1 MDSLNA
7 ESLFVNRYHPIES
20 LDSQY
25 GLTEVK
31 QRNLR
36 NLNAAFFR
44 RPHAEKFEADKLFDG
59 ACFEDM
65 GARCESSRFKPSLR
79 HRAARH
85 MRQPYLA
92 LRAGQRK
99 PRPDIF
105 S

>member
-7 ESLFVNRYHPIES
+7 ESLFANRYHPIEA

-31 QRNLR
+31 QRNLW

-59 ACFEDM
+59 ACLEGYLKVTHCLF
-65 GARCESSRFKPSLR
+65 FLR
-79 HRAARH
+79 EGLIRALQER
-85 MRQPYLA
+85 
-92 LRAGQRK
+92 
-99 PRPDIF
+99 
-105 S
+105 

>member
-7 ESLFVNRYHPIES
+7 ESLFVNRYHPIEA

-44 RPHAEKFEADKLFDG
+44 RPHAEKFEADMLFDG
-59 ACFEDM
+59 ACFK
-65 GARCESSRFKPSLR
+65 GYLKVTHRLFFLR
-79 HRAARH
+79 EGLIRALQER
-85 MRQPYLA
+85 
-92 LRAGQRK
+92 
-99 PRPDIF
+99 
-105 S
+105 

>member
-44 RPHAEKFEADKLFDG
+44 RPHAEKFEADKLFDR
-59 ACFEDM
+59 ACFK
-65 GARCESSRFKPSLR
+65 GYLKVTHRLFFLR
-79 HRAARH
+79 EGLIRALQER
-85 MRQPYLA
+85 
-92 LRAGQRK
+92 
-99 PRPDIF
+99 
-105 S
+105 

>member
-36 NLNAAFFR
+36 NLNAAFF
-44 RPHAEKFEADKLFDG
+44 
-59 ACFEDM
+59 
-65 GARCESSRFKPSLR
+65 
-79 HRAARH
+79 AAR
-85 MRQPYLA
+85 MQRNSRLTSFSMEPV
-92 LRAGQRK
+92 LR
-99 PRPDIF
+99 DI
-105 S
+105 

>member
-59 ACFEDM
+59 ACFK
-65 GARCESSRFKPSLR
+65 GYLKVTHRLFFLR
-79 HRAARH
+79 EGLIR
-85 MRQPYLA
+85 A
-92 LRAGQRK
+92 LREH
-99 PRPDIF
+99 
-105 S
+105 